1 MGVADGLCCR
11 GEEATAMTSVPLRPT
26 ALEIDLDAAAHNIRA
41 VRELVRTERKIF
53 AVVKADGYGYGAAE
67 MGAVFVRHGADWLA
81 VADPVEG
88 IRLRER
94 GIAAPILVY
103 PSSLPDAAGETLAH
117 GLVPTLVDL
126 ESARACSAAA
136 TGPCEVFVKIDVGL
150 ERLGVPAEQAVKSIL
165 AMLELRH
172 LRLGGLCA
180 HPHAEV
186 GSDPAYADWQLGR
199 FTAVVD
205 ELEARG
211 VRVPVR
217 LFAASPFVL
226 RFPHTY
232 LNAVDPGRMLYGIT
246 FPGETPP
253 VPLRP
258 ALHALTTRVIALKEL
273 SPRERFAELAPF
285 PVTAPLRLGVV
296 PMGSA
301 DGLRWL
307 HAGRVLVRGRA
318 VPLIGSPSLE
328 HTRIDLT
335 SVPDAAVGDAV
346 VIIGRQ
352 GDLEISP
359 AEVAARHGLGLHHVA
374 TTVGPRVARV
384 YLSGGAPG
392 AAARSPRG

>member
-1 MGVADGLCCR
+1 MSTG
-11 GEEATAMTSVPLRPT
+11 PLRPT
-26 ALEIDLDAAAHNIRA
+26 TLEIDLDAVAENLRA
-41 VRELVRTERKIF
+41 VRGLVGLERKIF

-67 MGAVFVRHGADWLA
+67 MGAVFARNGADYLA
-81 VADPVEG
+81 VADVTEG
-88 IRLRER
+88 IRLRQR
-94 GIAAPILVY
+94 GIATPILVY
-103 PSSLPDAAGETLAH
+103 PNSLPSAAAETLGH

-126 ESARACSAAA
+126 DAARAYSEAA
-136 TGPCEVFVKIDVGL
+136 TGPREVFVKIDVGL
-150 ERLGVPAEQAVKSIL
+150 ERLGVPAEQAVKLIV

-186 GSDPAYADWQLGR
+186 GGDPAYADWQLGR
-199 FTAVVD
+199 FTGVVD

-217 LFAASPFVL
+217 LLAASPFVL

-258 ALHALTTRVIALKEL
+258 ALRALTTRVIALKEL
-273 SPRERFAELAPF
+273 APRERFAELAPF
-285 PVTAPLRLGVV
+285 PVTAPLRLGVI

-335 SVPDAAVGDAV
+335 SVPDAAVGDEV

-352 GDLEISP
+352 GDLEITP
-359 AEVAARHGLGLHHVA
+359 AEVASRHGMGLHHVA

-384 YLSGGAPG
+384 YFSDGTSGAGAPLKG
-392 AAARSPRG
+392 

>member
-1 MGVADGLCCR
+1 MLMS
-11 GEEATAMTSVPLRPT
+11 TAPLRPT
-26 ALEIDLDAAAHNIRA
+26 ALEVDLDAAARNVHA
-41 VRELVRTERKIF
+41 VRGLVGPARKIF
-53 AVVKADGYGYGAAE
+53 AVVKADGYGFGAAE
-67 MGAVFVRHGADWLA
+67 MGAVFARHGADWLA
-81 VADPVEG
+81 VADVTEG
-88 IRLRER
+88 IRLRAR

-126 ESARACSAAA
+126 EGARAYSAAA
-136 TGPCEVFVKIDVGL
+136 TAPCEAFVKVDVGL
-150 ERLGVPAEQAVKSIL
+150 ERLGVPAEQAVKMVL
-165 AMLELRH
+165 AMLELPH

-186 GSDPAYADWQLGR
+186 DGDPAYADWQLGR
-199 FTAVVD
+199 FTGVVD

-217 LFAASPFVL
+217 LLAASPFVL

-258 ALHALTTRVIALKEL
+258 ALRALTTRVIAVKEL
-273 SPRERFAELAPF
+273 APRERFAELAPF

-307 HAGRVLVRGRA
+307 HAGHVLVRGRA

-335 SVPDAAVGDAV
+335 SVADAAVGDEV

-352 GDLEISP
+352 GDLEITP
-359 AEVAARHGLGLHHVA
+359 AAVAARHGLGLHHIA

-384 YLSGGAPG
+384 YRSGD
-392 AAARSPRG
+392 

>member
-1 MGVADGLCCR
+1 
-11 GEEATAMTSVPLRPT
+11 MTGGPLRPT
-26 ALEIDLDAAAHNIRA
+26 TLEIDLIAAADNLRA
-41 VRELVRTERKIF
+41 VRDLVGPARKIF
-53 AVVKADGYGYGAAE
+53 AVVKADGYGFGAAE
-67 MGAVFVRHGADWLA
+67 MGTVFVESGADALA
-81 VADPVEG
+81 VADLSEG
-88 IRLRER
+88 IRLRRR
-94 GIAAPILVY
+94 GITAPILVY
-103 PSSLPDAAGETLAH
+103 PNSLPSAAGEALAH

-126 ESARACSAAA
+126 DSARAYSQAAA
-136 TGPCEVFVKIDVGL
+136 GPCDVFVKVDVGL
-150 ERLGVPAEQAVKSIL
+150 ERLGVPAEQAVKLVL

-186 GSDPAYADWQLGR
+186 GGDPAYADWQLGR
-199 FTAVVD
+199 FTGVVD

-217 LFAASPFVL
+217 LLAASPFVL
-226 RFPHTY
+226 HFPHTY

-258 ALHALTTRVIALKEL
+258 ALRALTTRVIALKEL
-273 SPRERFAELAPF
+273 TPRERFAEAAPF
-285 PVTAPLRLGVV
+285 PVTGPLRLGVI

-318 VPLIGSPSLE
+318 VPLIGAPSLE

-335 SVPDAAVGDAV
+335 GVPEAAVGDEV

-359 AEVAARHGLGLHHVA
+359 AEVAAHHGLGLHHVA

-384 YLSGGAPG
+384 YLAAGAEVPPGG
-392 AAARSPRG
+392 